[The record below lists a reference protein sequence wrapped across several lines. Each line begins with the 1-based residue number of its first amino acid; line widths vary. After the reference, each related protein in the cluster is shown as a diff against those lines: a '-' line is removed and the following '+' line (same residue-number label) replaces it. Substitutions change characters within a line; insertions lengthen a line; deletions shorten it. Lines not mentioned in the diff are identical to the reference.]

1 MLPLSCGANLL
12 NVSKSLTRTNWQ
24 FVRFNLRH
32 KRKEPFRKPIWQ
44 PTAPSK
50 LYRIKKPEQFTAEE
64 QAQRDH
70 LTETYTINMK
80 SIKQFLNKEFYLPTL
95 EAGGLAHE
103 DVVKEEDE
111 QKQLIAE
118 NNRENE
124 TVAKMREERLKEFSA
139 DKEAQLIAKKIQID
153 EENKRLGEEL
163 DVVVRREIERS
174 KTYVTKDNL
183 DAYIEEVLTH
193 QTDYDFAIDTNG
205 KIVFSGSLHPYALTP
220 KAVPETSSNTAEYK
234 NVDSNKPVYLK
245 ARKLY

>member
-1 MLPLSCGANLL
+1 MLPLSCGGSLL
-12 NVSKSLTRTNWQ
+12 KASKSLTRTNWQ
-24 FVRFNLRH
+24 FVRFNLKH
-32 KRKEPFRKPIWQ
+32 KRKEPLRKPIWQ

-50 LYRIKKPEQFTAEE
+50 LYRIRKPEQLSAEE
-64 QAQRDH
+64 QAQRNH
-70 LTETYTINMK
+70 LTETYAINMK
-80 SIKQFLNKEFYLPTL
+80 SIKQFLEKEFYLPTL
-95 EAGGLAHE
+95 EAGGMAHE
-103 DVVKEEDE
+103 DVVQEEEE

-124 TVAKMREERLKEFSA
+124 KIAKMREERLKEFTVN
-139 DKEAQLIAKKIQID
+139 KEAQLIALKIQAD

-163 DVVVRREIERS
+163 DIVVRREIERS
-174 KTYVTKDNL
+174 KTYITKDNL

-234 NVDSNKPVYLK
+234 DVDPNKPVYLK
-245 ARKLY
+245 AKKLY